1 MGVQTNTIKRK
12 GDVSVENIINE
23 ITEKFKE
30 NLYDFFTGEEKS
42 LQEAETYFRESL
54 NRIVTSLLGMYY
66 ERLDQRLL
74 EDKARRRKEG
84 LLVERH
90 GDRRSILTTLGEVAY
105 CRTYY
110 RTREKGYCYPIDEMA
125 GVKARQ
131 RLSVSVSE
139 ALVKSACE
147 NSYEKSTRT
156 VTAGW
161 VSKQ

>member
-1 MGVQTNTIKRK
+1 MCFNGSANKPLNEK
-12 GDVSVENIINE
+12 GMFPVENIINE

-90 GDRRSILTTLGEVAY
+90 GDRRSILTTPGEVAY

-110 RTREKGYCYPIDEMA
+110 RTREKGYCYPIR
-125 GVKARQ
+125 VKFYKAQKR
-131 RLSVSVSE
+131 SIT
-139 ALVKSACE
+139 SAIA
-147 NSYEKSTRT
+147 S
-156 VTAGW
+156 
-161 VSKQ
+161 